1 MAKLYF
7 RFGAMGCSKSAQA
20 LITKFNYEER
30 NMKVMF
36 IKPAIDTRDGVDIVR
51 SRIGLSAK
59 AIAVPSDM
67 DLYELY
73 KNNHADCQ
81 VVICDECQ
89 FLTEKQVEPS
99 SLTFFNG
106 QPVIS
111 IISFSK
117 FNRFSSNFLYSPE
130 NKTCFNLSFLTN
142 SSNLL

>member
-36 IKPAIDTRDGVDIVR
+36 IKPAFDTRDGQDVVR
-51 SRIGLSAK
+51 SRIGLEAK

-67 DLYELY
+67 NIYQLY
-73 KNNHADCQ
+73 KEKHSDCK

-89 FLTEKQVEPS
+89 FLTEEQVNE
-99 SLTFFNG
+99 LAQIVDDLN
-106 QPVIS
+106 IS
-111 IISFSK
+111 VMCFGLRTDFQSKSFVGSK
-117 FNRFSSNFLYSPE
+117 RPE
-130 NKTCFNLSFLTN
+130 NILLS
-142 SSNLL
+142 